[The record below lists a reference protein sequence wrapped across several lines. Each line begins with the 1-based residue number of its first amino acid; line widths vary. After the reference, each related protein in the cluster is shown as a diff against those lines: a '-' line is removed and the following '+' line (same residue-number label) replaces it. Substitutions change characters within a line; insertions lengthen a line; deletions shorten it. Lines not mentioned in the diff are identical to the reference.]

1 MPPSCFAWVSPL
13 NFWQVRSL
21 HQVKRLVE
29 GITKIGLALSYRLV
43 HPYFGNAL
51 NLVLHP
57 TLYAIQEKKIH
68 NSERGRILCR
78 LPSHSLCFVFLAK
91 FSQKRKF
98 KNAVDFQLKEFKKR
112 KGNRKM
118 ARFLYMFQVGSQKM

>member
-13 NFWQVRSL
+13 SLWQVRSL

-29 GITKIGLALSYRLV
+29 GITKIRLALSYHLV

-51 NLVLHP
+51 NPGLYP
-57 TLYAIQEKKIH
+57 TLYTIQEKKIH
-68 NSERGRILCR
+68 NSERGRILCL